1 MKQALFILGL
11 AAAFGLMAYGTY
23 LAFYVAPIEAQM
35 GFIQKIFYFHVP
47 VAWNMFLGVGIAAG
61 ASIWYL
67 VTRKESADRAA
78 WAAAEL
84 GALFGLMVMVTGPLW
99 AWKAWGRPWVWDVR
113 LTSSLLVWL
122 IMLAYLAVRSFGG
135 PSARSLAAGLAI
147 FAVVQVPLIY
157 YSVDIWRGTHPQR
170 LVAKGALEPEMR
182 AALYTCAFGFLALF
196 FTLYA
201 VRLGV
206 GRARAEM
213 DALYLLAEEAGL
225 EEG

>member
-11 AAAFGLMAYGTY
+11 ALAFGLISYGAY
-23 LAFYVAPIEAQM
+23 LAFYVAPVEAQM
-35 GFIQKIFYFHVP
+35 GFVQKIFYFHVP
-47 VAWNMFLGVGIAAG
+47 VAWNMFLGVAISAG

-67 VTRKESADRAA
+67 VSRNEGADRAA

-84 GALFGLMVMVTGPLW
+84 AALFGLMVMVTGPLW

-122 IMLAYLAVRSFGG
+122 VMLAYLAVRSFGG
-135 PSARSLAAGLAI
+135 RSARSLAAGLAI

-157 YSVDIWRGTHPQR
+157 YSVDIWRGTHPER

-182 AALYTCAFGFLALF
+182 TALYTCAFGFLALF
-196 FTLYA
+196 GVLYA
-201 VRLGV
+201 LRLSV
-206 GRARAEM
+206 GRAEAKLDE
-213 DALYLLAEEAGL
+213 LFLLAEEA
-225 EEG
+225 EWEGT